1 MSAVGGVTD
10 VTDAA
15 PEGSGR
21 GARATDAVGV
31 DAAAEHR
38 QVPEVSR
45 RRSRQ
50 SGEPGGT
57 AGGCQKGAVAK
68 QIHAFV
74 NCICIAL
81 ST

>member
-1 MSAVGGVTD
+1 MHLVFVGGVTD

-31 DAAAEHR
+31 DAATEHR

-50 SGEPGGT
+50 GGEPGGAASRRQEGT
-57 AGGCQKGAVAK
+57 SVLWRDRHTQ
-68 QIHAFV
+68 
-74 NCICIAL
+74 
-81 ST
+81 